1 MKDSLLRDR
10 SLRTGSLRTGPVR
23 DGCLWSGSL
32 WLAWRQQRV
41 LVGIGAAILAV
52 AAAIAVY
59 SRSGMLDALHS
70 GLFDH
75 CARGPLYCT
84 RSDTGVPL
92 LLDTDPLKYLG
103 MWNIALPVLIGV
115 FWGAPLLGRDRELG
129 THRMVLAQG
138 ISRGQWFASRFAFAA
153 ATTAALSGL
162 LAGVFAWWW
171 RPAADRSYGLFWY
184 DDTALSGSGPRV
196 VAAALFGLAAGTL
209 LGLLTRRVLAAMGLT
224 LLVTGAMTLLLEWA
238 HRTRLLVS
246 PHTYVSAGIVPKAPM
261 GEKWSTGHYGLVTA
275 SGRHDDVLKCPFPS
289 GAELKECMAQHGY
302 VARFYEA
309 NPAGDYWTFQWTDT
323 AVLGGLALLLTAA
336 TVLLLRRR
344 V

>member
-1 MKDSLLRDR
+1 MK
-10 SLRTGSLRTGPVR
+10 
-23 DGCLWSGSL
+23 GSL

-41 LVGIGAAILAV
+41 PAGIGAAALIV
-52 AAAIAVY
+52 AAAIAAY
-59 SRSGMLDALHS
+59 YRSGMLDALHS

-75 CARGPLYCT
+75 CEPGPLYCT
-84 RSDTGVPL
+84 RADTGLPL
-92 LLDTDPLKYLG
+92 LLDVEPLKYLG
-103 MWNIALPVLIGV
+103 VLNIALPVIIGV

-129 THRMVLAQG
+129 THRMILAQG
-138 ISRGQWFASRFAFAA
+138 VSRGQWFASRFALAA
-153 ATTAALSGL
+153 VTTVALSGL

-184 DDTALSGSGPRV
+184 DNTALSGSGPRV

-209 LGLLTRRVLAAMGLT
+209 LGLLARRVLAAMVLT
-224 LLVTGAMTLLLEWA
+224 LLVTGVVALLLEWT
-238 HRTRLLVS
+238 HRARLLVP
-246 PHTYVSAGIVPKAPM
+246 PHTYVSSGITPKPPM
-261 GEKWSTGHYGLVTA
+261 GEKWSTGHYGLITA
-275 SGRHDDVLKCPFPS
+275 TGRHDDVLNCPFPS
-289 GAELKECMAQHGY
+289 GAELKRCMAAHGY

-323 AVLGGLALLLTAA
+323 AVLGSAAVLLTVV

>member
-1 MKDSLLRDR
+1 MK
-10 SLRTGSLRTGPVR
+10 
-23 DGCLWSGSL
+23 GSL

-41 LVGIGAAILAV
+41 SAGIGAAALVV
-52 AAAIAVY
+52 AAAIAAY
-59 SRSGMLDALHS
+59 YRSGMLDALHS

-75 CARGPLYCT
+75 CATGPLYCS
-84 RSDTGVPL
+84 RSDTGLPL
-92 LLDTDPLKYLG
+92 LLDVEPLKYLG
-103 MWNIALPVLIGV
+103 ALNIALPVLIGV

-138 ISRGQWFASRFAFAA
+138 VSRGRWFASRFTLAA
-153 ATTAALSGL
+153 ATTTVLSSL
-162 LAGVFAWWW
+162 LVGVFTWWW

-209 LGLLTRRVLAAMGLT
+209 LGLLARRVLAAMGLT
-224 LLVTGAMTLLLEWA
+224 LLVTGVMTLLLEWT
-238 HRTRLLVS
+238 HRTRLLVP
-246 PHTYVSAGIVPKAPM
+246 PHTYVSTGSIPKPLM
-261 GEKWSTGHYGLVTA
+261 GEKWSTGTYGLITA
-275 SGRHDDVLKCPFPS
+275 SGRHDDVLNCPFPS
-289 GAELKECMAQHGY
+289 GAQLKECMAAHGY
-302 VARFYEA
+302 VARFYKA

-323 AVLGGLALLLTAA
+323 AVLGGLAALLTVV

>member
-1 MKDSLLRDR
+1 MN
-10 SLRTGSLRTGPVR
+10 GSL
-23 DGCLWSGSL
+23 WNGSL

-41 LVGIGAAILAV
+41 LIGIGAAVLAA
-52 AAAIAVY
+52 AAAIAAF
-59 SRSGMLDALHS
+59 SRSDMLDALHS

-75 CARGPLYCT
+75 CGTGPLYCT
-84 RSDTGVPL
+84 RPDTGAPL
-92 LLDTDPLKYLG
+92 LLDTDALKYLG
-103 MWNIALPVLIGV
+103 TLNIALPILIGV

-129 THRMVLAQG
+129 THHMVLTQG
-138 ISRGQWFASRFAFAA
+138 ISRGQWFASRVALAA
-153 ATTAALSGL
+153 ATTVAVSGL

-184 DDTALSGSGPRV
+184 ENAALSGSGPRV

-209 LGLLTRRVLAAMGLT
+209 LGLLARRVLPAMGLT
-224 LLVTGAMTLLLEWA
+224 LLVTGAITLLLEWT

-246 PHTYVSAGIVPKAPM
+246 PHTYVSAGSAPKPPM
-261 GEKWSTGHYGLVTA
+261 GEKWSTGHYGLITA
-275 SGRHDDVLKCPFPS
+275 SGRQDNVLNCPFPS
-289 GAELKECMAQHGY
+289 GAQLSECMAQRGY

-309 NPAGDYWTFQWTDT
+309 NPAGDYWAFQWTDT
-323 AVLGGLALLLTAA
+323 AVLGGLALVLTAV

>member
-1 MKDSLLRDR
+1 M
-10 SLRTGSLRTGPVR
+10 TGSLRT
-23 DGCLWSGSL
+23 GSL

-41 LVGIGAAILAV
+41 LIGIGAVVLAA
-52 AAAIAVY
+52 AAAIAAY
-59 SRSGMLDALHS
+59 NRSGMLDALNS
-70 GLFDH
+70 GVFDH
-75 CARGPLYCT
+75 CGTGPLYCT
-84 RSDTGVPL
+84 RPDTGVPL
-92 LLDTDPLKYLG
+92 LLDTDPLEYLG
-103 MWNIALPVLIGV
+103 ALNTALPVLIGV

-138 ISRGQWFASRFAFAA
+138 ISRGQWFTSRAALAA
-153 ATTAALSGL
+153 ATTVAVSGL
-162 LAGVFAWWW
+162 LAAVFAWWW

-184 DDTALSGSGPRV
+184 DNAALNGSGPRV

-209 LGLLTRRVLAAMGLT
+209 LGLLARRVLAAMGLT
-224 LLVTGAMTLLLEWA
+224 LLVTGAMTLLLQWT

-246 PHTYVSAGIVPKAPM
+246 PHTYVSTGSVPKPPM
-261 GEKWSTGHYGLVTA
+261 GEKWSTGHYGLITA
-275 SGRHDDVLKCPFPS
+275 SGRHDDVLNCPFPS
-289 GAELKECMAQHGY
+289 STQLRDCMTQHGY

-323 AVLGGLALLLTAA
+323 AVLSGLALLLTAA